1 MHVTEHRAL
10 WETSMLQVGKGVVK
24 GRGKGKL
31 GYHNHYGFLTQ
42 YMNDKLKDF
51 PVVSMTF
58 AMCNYFIGI

>member
-1 MHVTEHRAL
+1 
-10 WETSMLQVGKGVVK
+10 MLQVGKGVVK